1 MDSSWVSIISV
12 TYIFIFMFIAKFLK
26 EKLGIF
32 RSIIVPTSLLAGFLG
47 LIFGEEVFGLI
58 SFDKDMYASIV
69 YHCLGIGFI
78 ALTLTGG
85 DSKQG
90 RDSVNSGL
98 FILSNYCFQGVI
110 GMLLV
115 LVLSTFIKPDLFLG
129 LGLILPLAFGQG
141 PGFAYSIGS
150 TWDKTLGIGYAAQ
163 YGLTLATVGFLVG
176 GLVGI
181 ILLNV
186 VVRKQKIEVKRLK
199 QLSGLQFKELT
210 LSSVKE
216 INFFDMLTTQITWIA
231 IIYFLALNT
240 MYLLSGF
247 LKTLGNTGVT
257 IAGLVDGFNYLFG
270 ILFAILFR
278 QIIMYLK
285 SKGHRTKE
293 LVDPYLMQSIA
304 SLAFHVMIAAS
315 VMAISIY
322 AIKEYWEVLLVV
334 SIGGTIGVLSFVV
347 LFGKIAFNR
356 HPWYYILA
364 MFGMMTGTASTGLAL
379 LRGVDPELDTDVA
392 SNLVLG
398 SAVAAPLGIPLM
410 ILLSQP
416 AISYS
421 EGTTKHY
428 YIAFFGILI
437 YLLILMSILVLRS
450 KREKKRLEN

>member
-12 TYIFIFMFIAKFLK
+12 TYIFIFMFIAKLLK

-47 LIFGEEVFGLI
+47 LIFGEEVIGLI
-58 SFDKDMYASIV
+58 SFDKELYASIV

-85 DSKQG
+85 DNKQG

-115 LVLSTFIKPDLFLG
+115 VALSALVKPDLFLG

-181 ILLNV
+181 VLLNV

-199 QLSGLQFKELT
+199 LLSGLQYKELT

-231 IIYFLALNT
+231 VIYFLALNT
-240 MYLLSGF
+240 MYILSGF

-278 QIIMYLK
+278 QIMMYLK
-285 SKGHRTKE
+285 RKGHRTKE

-450 KREKKRLEN
+450 KREKKRMEN

>member
-1 MDSSWVSIISV
+1 MNQSWISVLSV

-47 LIFGEEVFGLI
+47 LLLGDEVIGLI
-58 SFDKDMYASIV
+58 TFDREMYADIV

-78 ALTLTGG
+78 ALSLSGG
-85 DSKQG
+85 DKKQG

-98 FILSNYCFQGVI
+98 FILSNYCFQGVL

-115 LVLSTFIKPDLFLG
+115 VILAAFFKPDLFLG

-150 TWDKTLGIGYAAQ
+150 TWDRTLGIGYAAQ
-163 YGLTLATVGFLVG
+163 YGLTLATAGFLVG

-199 QLSGLQFKELT
+199 QLSGLQFKDLRLE
-210 LSSVKE
+210 SVKE
-216 INFFDMLTTQITWIA
+216 INFFDMLTTQVTWIA

-240 MYLLSGF
+240 MFLLSTF
-247 LKTLGNTGVT
+247 LKTLGNVGVT
-257 IAGLVDGFNYLFG
+257 VAGLVDGFNYLFG
-270 ILFAILFR
+270 ILFAIAFR
-278 QIIMYLK
+278 QLLMYLK
-285 SKGHRTKE
+285 KRGHRTKE
-293 LVDPYLMQSIA
+293 LIDPYLMQSIA
-304 SLAFHVMIAAS
+304 SLAFHIMIAAS

-322 AIKEYWEVLLVV
+322 AIRDYWEVLLVV

-347 LFGKIAFNR
+347 LFGRIAFNR

-392 SNLVLG
+392 TNLVLG

-410 ILLSQP
+410 VLLSQP

-437 YLLILMSILVLRS
+437 YLVILMGVLVFRS
-450 KREKKRLEN
+450 RRERKRMEN